1 MELMEVIEC
10 MEVKEFMMV
19 KGVITGFIKVMKVI
33 V

>member
-10 MEVKEFMMV
+10 MEVKEFMMM
-19 KGVITGFIKVMKVI
+19 KGVIIGFIKVKEVI